1 VPLSF
6 LHRLSGLY
14 GLPALCIFLSACDA
28 NKNEPAPGETL
39 AETLAEEPAPIKRA
53 APISTGRWFISAA
66 NPLAVEAG
74 ADILRRGGSA
84 VDAAIATQAVLGLV
98 EPQSS
103 GLGGGAFMV
112 YFDPE
117 KAILETF
124 DGRETAP
131 ASATPDRFLTDDGEP
146 MGFRDAVIGGLSV
159 GVPGAVRMLEMAHTE
174 YGILPWAEPWQG
186 AANLAEDGFNVS
198 PRLYGLLDRF
208 YFLKQSPAAAAYF
221 YDPDGNPHPEGYLLK
236 NPAYAQTVRTIAN
249 GGADAFYTGPIAEAI
264 VAAVNNPKRRVTVN
278 RGEAATPKDN
288 PSTEDRLEDLTPG
301 GMTLAD
307 LANYRALKR
316 TPVCGEYRRYE
327 VCSMAPPSSG
337 GVTLL
342 QILMLLERFDVAG
355 AGAGSVEAVH
365 LILEASRLAY
375 ADRAQFLADQDQTA
389 AAGGLTQ
396 EALVAGLLN
405 PPYITAR
412 SALIDPQ
419 MAAQEVVA
427 GEPAQYTVENSAG
440 QWNGY
445 APGDSPEPPS
455 TSHFTIID
463 GAGRVVS
470 MTTTVESVFGSNQM
484 AAGMILNNQLTDF
497 SFSPTRDGVPV
508 ANAVAGGKRPR
519 SSMSPVIIFDPD
531 GNLWSA
537 VGSPGGPAI
546 IGFVVKTVL
555 ALIDWEMEMQAAID
569 LPHVVI
575 PRGKAF
581 LEEGGFDAQIIAA
594 LEARGHEIT
603 TRSLTSGLHG
613 FKVNA
618 DGTLDGGA
626 DPRRE
631 GTWQTGIVTPQ

>member
-1 VPLSF
+1 MFSF
-6 LHRLSGLY
+6 LSS
-14 GLPALCIFLSACDA
+14 LPIRVLNSIACAALLSACGANEQTPATDA
-28 NKNEPAPGETL
+28 APA
-39 AETLAEEPAPIKRA
+39 AQSRA
-53 APISTGRWFISAA
+53 APISSGRWFISAA

-131 ASATPDRFLTDDGEP
+131 ASATPDRFLDENGEP
-146 MGFRDAVIGGLSV
+146 MQFREAVIGGLSV
-159 GVPGAVRMLEMAHTE
+159 GVPGAVRMLEMAHAD
-174 YGILPWAEPWQG
+174 YGVLPWSEPWQG
-186 AANLAEDGFNVS
+186 AAALAEEGFNIS
-198 PRLYGLLDRF
+198 PRLHGLLDRF

-221 YDPDGNPHPEGYLLK
+221 YDADGNPHPEGYLLK
-236 NPAYAQTVRTIAN
+236 NPAYAETVRTIAA

-264 VAAVNNPKRRVTVN
+264 VEAVNTPKRRVTVN
-278 RGEAATPKDN
+278 REDADRDQAPT
-288 PSTEDRLEDLTPG
+288 TEDALEDLIPG

-316 TPVCGEYRRYE
+316 TPVCGEYRQYE

-342 QILMLLERFDVAG
+342 QILMLLERFDMAG
-355 AGAGSVEAVH
+355 AGAGSVEALH

-375 ADRAQFLADQDQTA
+375 ADRAQYLADQDQTA

-396 EALVAGLLN
+396 DALVAGLLN
-405 PPYITAR
+405 PPYIAAR
-412 SALIDPQ
+412 SALIDITARMDDVDAGDPS
-419 MAAQEVVA
+419 AFVVTDA
-427 GEPAQYTVENSAG
+427 AG

-497 SFSPTRDGVPV
+497 SFSPTRNGVPV

-519 SSMSPVIIFDPD
+519 SSMSPVIIFDPE
-531 GNLWSA
+531 GNLWAA

-555 ALIDWEMEMQAAID
+555 ALIDWEMQMQPAID
-569 LPHVVI
+569 LPHVVV
-575 PRGKAF
+575 PRGKAY
-581 LEEGGFDAQIIAA
+581 LEEDGFDAQIIAG
-594 LEARGHEIT
+594 LEARGHEIA
-603 TRSLTSGLHG
+603 TRALTSGLHG
-613 FKVNA
+613 FKVNP
-618 DGTLDGGA
+618 DGSLDGGA

-631 GTWQTGIVTPQ
+631 GTWQTGFVENQN